1 MNTLKTLQKIITAA
15 QQGRL
20 NEAQVGCRA
29 LLKKSPGN
37 LDAHRLLGMILNQQG
52 QFAEAVQHLKLLLQA
67 GVGDV
72 DTLQDIADAL
82 TASGQFAEALD
93 YYAKAVTLEPKRAE
107 LHFNLGF
114 VTQRLALH
122 LQSAGHYGD
131 ALKLRPSWADA
142 HYSLGNVLRDL
153 DRLVESEA
161 SYRGALQIKPD
172 FADAHS
178 NLGNV
183 LRDLGR
189 LEESEASFRRALQI
203 KPDFADTH
211 SNLGNVLRDLGRLE
225 ESEASFRRAL
235 QIKPDL
241 ADAHSNLG
249 NVLRDLGRLVES
261 EASYRRALQIKPDFA
276 EGHSNLG
283 NVLRDL
289 GRLMESEASF
299 RRALQ
304 IKPDFAEGHSNLGN
318 TLRDLGRLEESEAS
332 CRRALQIKPDFA
344 EGHCKLGNTLLDLG
358 RLMESEASYRRALQI
373 KPDFAE
379 AHNNLGNTLSNLGRQ
394 VESEASYRRALQV
407 KPDFAEAYGNLIF
420 SLDFSESASVA
431 SCQAERKAW
440 ADRHAQLLY
449 QNPVFLNSTNAQRPV
464 RIGYVSADFRE
475 HSAARCFGS
484 MLLHFDRQ
492 HYEVFAYSN
501 SLIEDATTHR
511 FKKSVT
517 GWRSI
522 VGKTDAMVVELIRRD
537 QIDILVDLSGHS
549 SGNRLLV
556 FARKAA
562 PVQITAWGHA
572 TGTGMRAM
580 DIFFTDEVMVP
591 LEEQRFYAEAIHYL
605 PNALC
610 YSTDGALP
618 SVGPLPVLEKE
629 LFTFGSLN
637 RLSKLTDPT
646 VALWSRILQAV
657 PESRLMLKF
666 GGLDD
671 ERTRAHIEERFDQ
684 YGIGK
689 ERLELQGAT
698 SWDLHMAAYNRLDIV
713 LDPFP
718 MNGGVTTLEGLL
730 MGVPVVALRG
740 RTIAARVSAS
750 ILTTLGLTDWIAESQ
765 EDYVQ
770 LAVSKSKQI
779 QELSCLR
786 GALRDR
792 VKKSVLGD
800 PKAYVTAVEAG
811 YQKIWQ
817 EWCELHPAI

>member
-183 LRDLGR
+183 
-189 LEESEASFRRALQI
+189 
-203 KPDFADTH
+203 
-211 SNLGNVLRDLGRLE
+211 
-225 ESEASFRRAL
+225 
-235 QIKPDL
+235 
-241 ADAHSNLG
+241 
-249 NVLRDLGRLVES
+249 
-261 EASYRRALQIKPDFA
+261 
-276 EGHSNLG
+276 
-283 NVLRDL
+283 
-289 GRLMESEASF
+289 
-299 RRALQ
+299 
-304 IKPDFAEGHSNLGN
+304 
-318 TLRDLGRLEESEAS
+318 LRDLGRLEESEAS

>member
-172 FADAHS
+172 F
-178 NLGNV
+178 
-183 LRDLGR
+183 
-189 LEESEASFRRALQI
+189 
-203 KPDFADTH
+203 
-211 SNLGNVLRDLGRLE
+211 
-225 ESEASFRRAL
+225 
-235 QIKPDL
+235 

>member
-189 LEESEASFRRALQI
+189 LEESEAS
-203 KPDFADTH
+203 
-211 SNLGNVLRDLGRLE
+211 
-225 ESEASFRRAL
+225 
-235 QIKPDL
+235 
-241 ADAHSNLG
+241 
-249 NVLRDLGRLVES
+249 
-261 EASYRRALQIKPDFA
+261 
-276 EGHSNLG
+276 
-283 NVLRDL
+283 
-289 GRLMESEASF
+289 
-299 RRALQ
+299 
-304 IKPDFAEGHSNLGN
+304 
-318 TLRDLGRLEESEAS
+318 

-358 RLMESEASYRRALQI
+358 RLMESEASFRRALQI